1 MRLPAR
7 PLLASCGLLMLTLA
21 GCSGGD
27 QPAEQP
33 GGSPSGTASA
43 TSTPSASP
51 SASASASAPASPT
64 GEPTG
69 DSEESESP
77 EDSSEAPGED
87 MDEAPDA
94 PESDPEEPGEDSAG
108 GYDAAEVANGS
119 YGPGAEADENG
130 YVGPSDAYYG
140 YEGYVE
146 PGFEYQVGSEC
157 FDAALG
163 RCKTSGEIQAEGL
176 GEGADTPPQPAAT
189 ETGPPVDWESMG
201 FGCFED
207 ENGGTYCA
215 DPPPPEDLDG

>member
-33 GGSPSGTASA
+33 GSSPSGTASA

-51 SASASASAPASPT
+51 SASASATASASASPT
-64 GEPTG
+64 GEPTEDFE
-69 DSEESESP
+69 DS

-94 PESDPEEPGEDSAG
+94 PESDLEEPDEDSAG

-163 RCKTSGEIQAEGL
+163 RCKTSGEIQAEYWEDQTL
-176 GEGADTPPQPAAT
+176 GEDVSDPGLPPIP
-189 ETGPPVDWESMG
+189 ESQEP
-201 FGCFED
+201 GCFQD
-207 ENGGTYCA
+207 ENGEGYCV
-215 DPPPPEDLDG
+215 DSFPFE